1 MKQALIF
8 LVIFLFSFSIIE
20 AQTIDS
26 KLKIILQKKDSKK
39 KVAELNTE
47 SELLWNEGKYDLSK
61 SYALKAHAIAK
72 KIKDYQGEAMAY
84 NNIGIVYDYLG
95 IYSESLNNYFKAIEL
110 QKKINDEAGLAYTYN
125 NIGLI
130 YSNQFNYKKALE
142 NYQSALVLRK
152 KNNEKKGISSTYN
165 NIGIVYMNQKEYNKA
180 LQNYFASVEMDS
192 MLNNAQGIAASQSNI
207 GQVYLKMKKFD
218 QAYIYFD
225 KALKLRKLR
234 NDPYDMANSY
244 INFGSLFLD
253 QDKYTEA
260 KKYFLNGLEISKKIG
275 AKESTRYTYEK
286 LQHIAEIEN
295 DLPLAYEYYKQ
306 FILYKDSMLNEA
318 NIQQQAQIE
327 VKFKYDQEKAEE
339 KLKQEKQ
346 KIQDNQDKQEQ
357 QYILWTLI
365 IVIVFILIFVWF
377 LNKNRKIEKA
387 QKNVIEEKN
396 KEILDSIT
404 YAKRIQTAILPTE
417 KLVKEYLS
425 NSFILY
431 KPKDIV
437 AGDFY
442 WIEPLNNEIIFA
454 VADCTGHGV
463 PGAMVSVVCHNAL
476 NRSVREFSL
485 KNPGDILNKTR
496 EIIIHEFQKSDENVK
511 DGMDISLCHLDLTTK
526 LLKWSGANSPLW
538 ILKSDSNEIEEIK
551 PSKQP
556 IGQFENSVPFETSS
570 HQLKKEDT
578 IYLFSDGFADQFGG
592 DNGKKMMSKRMKEV
606 ILSFQSETLIK
617 QRQLLDDFF
626 ENWKGKLD
634 QLDDVCVIGIR
645 V

>member
-454 VADCTGHGV
+454 VADCTVHGV